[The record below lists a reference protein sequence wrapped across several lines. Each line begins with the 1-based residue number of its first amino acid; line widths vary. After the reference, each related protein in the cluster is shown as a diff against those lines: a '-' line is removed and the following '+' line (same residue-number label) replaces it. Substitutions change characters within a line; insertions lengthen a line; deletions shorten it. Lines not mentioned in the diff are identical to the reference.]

1 VRANNDLLTTEQA
14 AKELGVKPES
24 IYRYIREG
32 KLRPVYEDKW
42 QIDTSKLFYKEDI
55 DSLKKAFEKPG
66 LTTNDVAKRLGVS
79 VQTVNYYIQ
88 KGILPAT
95 KKEYKG
101 RLRYFVKDEDLNG
114 LEDKL
119 DKSKNKKSFFFKDYG
134 AYLFQLYKNR
144 NTGELARIIE
154 IDNERITAVNESGRT
169 LSLDELLKEG
179 YLPVYNLNLQKK
191 PINKKG
197 FAKFLFKQ
205 PSNISSPVY
214 EVIEWFYRIIGPNN
228 MRLTKKGEQI
238 QLFVKPVL
246 LPLFKEIHQV
256 EISLLV
262 NHIKEGTVHIR
273 HNGVYVDTNLE
284 PVYLYIPK
292 NIKEKIREEAEKKD
306 MTIEEYAVKA
316 LLKGLENL

>member
-1 VRANNDLLTTEQA
+1 VSANNELLTTEQA

-66 LTTNDVAKRLGVS
+66 LSTNDVAKRLGVS

-119 DKSKNKKSFFFKDYG
+119 DKSKNKKSFFSKDYG

-154 IDNERITAVNESGRT
+154 IDNVRITAVNESGRT

-246 LPLFKEIHQV
+246 LPLFKETHQV

-262 NHIKEGTVHIR
+262 NHIKEGTVHTR

-292 NIKEKIREEAEKKD
+292 NIKERIREEAEKKD